1 VPTWLGAF
9 VSSLGSAIRN
19 IDAFLKLGLVRGYS
33 SRARHVVSEHR
44 QRRRDL
50 DRTISDQS
58 RRGLDWTNFFVAD
71 VQVSFGAFL
80 AFYLASAG
88 WSWVDV
94 GIALTVGGITGVLAQ
109 LPGGALTDSLHWK
122 RAWAVVGIAAISV
135 SAFILAIY
143 PSFPMVIT
151 AEVLHGLSGA
161 IVGPAIAAISLGLAG
176 QQGMPLRTGRNFRFS
191 AAGNALTAL
200 LMGGVAVSFHNHAI
214 FLVAALLGIPAVIAL
229 AHIRADE
236 IDYVRARN
244 ARKRDQGFDLDRVID
259 LFKNSKLLVFTG
271 CMVIFQFSNAAVLPI
286 LGYNLGQS
294 NTATSPVFMA
304 GIAVVPQIIVALLA
318 PWIGYWSELWG
329 RKPLLLIA
337 WTSQI
342 VRVLLFTLTSDP
354 RMMIAI
360 QCLDGVTGAIITVL
374 TILIITDVTK
384 GTGRFNLAQGVFGT
398 LTGFAAAI
406 SPGIFGA
413 LVLRLGDAAGLLTM
427 AFALSV
433 GMVLLWFA
441 FPETKPKQY
450 AD

>member
-1 VPTWLGAF
+1 VNGFEP
-9 VSSLGSAIRN
+9 VVKSINSV
-19 IDAFLKLGLVRGYS
+19 LKLGLVRGYS
-33 SRARHVVSEHR
+33 SKARDVVSEHR
-44 QRRRDL
+44 RRRRDL
-50 DRTISDQS
+50 DHTISDQS

-88 WSWVDV
+88 WSRVDV

-122 RAWAVVGIAAISV
+122 RAWAAVGIAAISI
-135 SAFILAIY
+135 SALILAIY
-143 PSFPMVIT
+143 PTFPMVIT

-176 QQGMPLRTGRNFRFS
+176 QQGMSLRTGRNFRFS

-200 LMGGVAVSFHNHAI
+200 LMGAVAVGFSNHAI
-214 FLVAALLGIPAVIAL
+214 FLVAALLGIPAMIAL

-244 ARKRDQGFDLDRVID
+244 ARKRDQGFELDRAID
-259 LFKNSKLLVFTG
+259 LFKNSNLLVFTG

-294 NTATSPVFMA
+294 NTSPVFMA
-304 GIAVVPQIIVALLA
+304 GIAVVPQIIVAILA

-329 RKPLLLIA
+329 RKPLLLVA
-337 WTSQI
+337 WTAQI
-342 VRVLLFTLTSDP
+342 VRTLLFTLTSDP
-354 RMMIAI
+354 RVMIAI
-360 QCLDGVTGAIITVL
+360 QCLDGVTGSIITVL
-374 TILIITDVTK
+374 TILIIADVTK

-406 SPGIFGA
+406 SPAFFGA
-413 LVLRLGDAAGLLTM
+413 LVLRFGDTAGLLTM
-427 AFALSV
+427 AFGLGV
-433 GMVLLWFA
+433 GMVLLWSA
-441 FPETKPKQY
+441 LPETKPKQY
-450 AD
+450 TD

>member
-1 VPTWLGAF
+1 VYSF
-9 VSSLGSAIRN
+9 GSAVKSINSVLR
-19 IDAFLKLGLVRGYS
+19 LGVVRGYS

-44 QRRRDL
+44 RRRRDL

-88 WSWVDV
+88 WSKVDV
-94 GIALTVGGITGVLAQ
+94 GIALTVGGMTGVLAQ
-109 LPGGALTDSLHWK
+109 LPGGALTDSVHWK
-122 RAWAVVGIAAISV
+122 RAWAAVGIAAISV
-135 SAFILAIY
+135 SALILAIY
-143 PSFPMVIT
+143 PAFPMVIT
-151 AEVLHGLSGA
+151 AEALHGVSGA
-161 IVGPAIAAISLGLAG
+161 IVGPAIAAISLGLTG
-176 QQGMPLRTGRNFRFS
+176 QQGMSLRTGRNFRFS

-200 LMGGVAVSFHNHAI
+200 LMGGVAVSFSNHAI
-214 FLVAALLGIPAVIAL
+214 FLVAALLGIPAMIAL

-286 LGYNLGQS
+286 LGYNLGHS
-294 NTATSPVFMA
+294 NTATSAVFMA
-304 GIAVVPQIIVALLA
+304 GIAVVPQIIVAALA

-329 RKPLLLIA
+329 RKPLLLAA
-337 WTSQI
+337 WTAQI
-342 VRVLLFTLTSDP
+342 VRILLFTLTSDP
-354 RMMIAI
+354 RIMIAI
-360 QCLDGVTGAIITVL
+360 QCLDGITGAIITVS

-406 SPGIFGA
+406 SPGFFGA
-413 LVLRLGDAAGLLTM
+413 LVLRFGDAAGLLTM
-427 AFALSV
+427 ACGLAL
-433 GMVLLWFA
+433 GTALLWFA
-441 FPETKPKQY
+441 LPETKPKQY

>member
-1 VPTWLGAF
+1 VDSF
-9 VSSLGSAIRN
+9 GSAGKN
-19 IDAFLKLGLVRGYS
+19 INSVLRLSVVRGYS

-44 QRRRDL
+44 RRRRDL
-50 DRTISDQS
+50 DYTISDQS

-88 WSWVDV
+88 WSQVDV
-94 GIALTVGGITGVLAQ
+94 GIALTVGGMTGVLAQ
-109 LPGGALTDSLHWK
+109 LPGGALTDSVHWK
-122 RAWAVVGIAAISV
+122 RAWAAVGIAAISV
-135 SAFILAIY
+135 SALILAIY
-143 PSFPMVIT
+143 PAFPMVMA
-151 AEVLHGLSGA
+151 AEVLHGVSGA
-161 IVGPAIAAISLGLAG
+161 IVGPAIAAISLGLTG
-176 QQGMPLRTGRNFRFS
+176 QQGMSLRTGRNFRFS

-200 LMGGVAVSFHNHAI
+200 LMGAVAVSFSNHAI
-214 FLVAALLGIPAVIAL
+214 FLVAALLGIPAMIAL
-229 AHIRADE
+229 ANIRADE

-244 ARKRDQGFDLDRVID
+244 ARKRDQGFDLDRVIN

-286 LGYNLGQS
+286 LGYNLGHS

-304 GIAVVPQIIVALLA
+304 GIAVVPQIIVAILA

-329 RKPLLLIA
+329 RKPLLFAA
-337 WTSQI
+337 WTAQV
-342 VRVLLFTLTSDP
+342 VRILLFTLTSDP
-354 RMMIAI
+354 RMLIAI
-360 QCLDGVTGAIITVL
+360 QFLDGITGAIITVS

-406 SPGIFGA
+406 SPGFFGA
-413 LVLRLGDAAGLLTM
+413 LVLRFGDAAGLLTM
-427 AFALSV
+427 ASGLGM

-441 FPETKPKQY
+441 LPETKPKQY

>member
-1 VPTWLGAF
+1 
-9 VSSLGSAIRN
+9 VSSLGSALKSIN
-19 IDAFLKLGLVRGYS
+19 SFLKLGSVRGYS
-33 SRARHVVSEHR
+33 SRARDVVSEHR
-44 QRRRDL
+44 RRRRDI

-80 AFYLASAG
+80 AFYLASVE
-88 WSWVDV
+88 WSRVDV
-94 GIALTVGGITGVLAQ
+94 GLALTVGGMTGVLAQ

-122 RAWAVVGIAAISV
+122 RAWAAVGVAAISG
-135 SAFILAIY
+135 SALILAIY
-143 PSFPMVIT
+143 PTFSMVMI

-161 IVGPAIAAISLGLAG
+161 IVGPAIAAISLGLVG
-176 QQGMPLRTGRNFRFS
+176 QHGMSLRTGRNFRFS
-191 AAGNALTAL
+191 AAGTALTAL
-200 LMGGVAVSFHNHAI
+200 LMGAVAISFSNHAI
-214 FLVAALLGIPAVIAL
+214 FLVAALLGIPAMLAL

-259 LFKNSKLLVFTG
+259 LFKNSKLLAFTS

-286 LGYNLGQS
+286 LGYNLGHS

-304 GIAVVPQIIVALLA
+304 GIAVVPQIIVAILA

-337 WTSQI
+337 WTAQI
-342 VRVLLFTLTSDP
+342 VRTLLFTLTSDP

-360 QCLDGVTGAIITVL
+360 QCLDGVTGSIITVL
-374 TILIITDVTK
+374 TILIIADVTK

-406 SPGIFGA
+406 SPAFFGA
-413 LVLRLGDAAGLLTM
+413 FALRFGDTAGLLTM
-427 AFALSV
+427 AFGLAT
-433 GMVLLWFA
+433 GMVLLWSA
-441 FPETKPKQY
+441 LPETKPKRY
-450 AD
+450 TD

>member
-1 VPTWLGAF
+1 
-9 VSSLGSAIRN
+9 VSSLGSALKSIN
-19 IDAFLKLGLVRGYS
+19 SFLKLGSVRGYS
-33 SRARHVVSEHR
+33 SRARDVVSEHR
-44 QRRRDL
+44 RRRRDI

-80 AFYLASAG
+80 AFYLASVE
-88 WSWVDV
+88 WSRVDV
-94 GIALTVGGITGVLAQ
+94 GLALTVGGMTGVLAQ

-122 RAWAVVGIAAISV
+122 RAWAAVGVAAISG
-135 SAFILAIY
+135 SALILAIY
-143 PSFPMVIT
+143 PTFSMVMI

-161 IVGPAIAAISLGLAG
+161 IVGPAIAAISLGLVG
-176 QQGMPLRTGRNFRFS
+176 QHGMSLRTGRNFRFS
-191 AAGNALTAL
+191 AAGTALTAL
-200 LMGGVAVSFHNHAI
+200 LMGAVAISFSNHAI
-214 FLVAALLGIPAVIAL
+214 FLVAALLGIPAMLAL

-259 LFKNSKLLVFTG
+259 LFKNSKLLAFTS

-286 LGYNLGQS
+286 LGYNLGHS

-304 GIAVVPQIIVALLA
+304 GIAVVPQIIVAILA

-337 WTSQI
+337 WTAQI
-342 VRVLLFTLTSDP
+342 VRTLLFTLTSDP

-360 QCLDGVTGAIITVL
+360 QCLDGVTGSIITVL
-374 TILIITDVTK
+374 TILIIADVTK
-384 GTGRFNLAQGVFGT
+384 GTGRFNLAQGVFCT

-406 SPGIFGA
+406 SPAFFGA
-413 LVLRLGDAAGLLTM
+413 FVLRFGDTAGLLTM
-427 AFALSV
+427 AFGLAT
-433 GMVLLWFA
+433 GMVLLWSA
-441 FPETKPKQY
+441 LPETKPKRY
-450 AD
+450 TD